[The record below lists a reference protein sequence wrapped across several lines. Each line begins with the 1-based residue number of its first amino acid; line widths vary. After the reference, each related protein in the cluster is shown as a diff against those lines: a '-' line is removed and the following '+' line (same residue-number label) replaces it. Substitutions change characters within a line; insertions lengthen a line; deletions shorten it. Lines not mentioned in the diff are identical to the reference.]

1 MLVVDAGLRIGTAM
15 GVQIFGKSDC
25 PYTSAARRDFQK
37 RGVAVEYFDV
47 EEDAAAMRRFLELA
61 KGDRRV
67 PLIVEQGRVSQG
79 FGGS

>member
-1 MLVVDAGLRIGTAM
+1 LPTTRSAFDRETTM

-25 PYTSAARRDFQK
+25 PYTGAARREFQK
-37 RGVAVEYFDV
+37 RGVAVEYLDV
-47 EEDAAAMRRFLELA
+47 EEDAAAMRRFLALA

-67 PLIVEQGRVSQG
+67 PLIVEEGRVTQG

>member
-1 MLVVDAGLRIGTAM
+1 M

-37 RGVAVEYFDV
+37 RGVQVEYFDV
-47 EEDAAAMRRFLELA
+47 EEDAAAMRRFLELSS
-61 KGDRRV
+61 GDRRV
-67 PLIVEQGRVSQG
+67 PLIVEDGRVSQG

>member
-1 MLVVDAGLRIGTAM
+1 M

-37 RGVAVEYFDV
+37 RGVPVEYLDV
-47 EEDAAAMRRFLELA
+47 EEDAAAMRRFLDLS

-67 PLIVEQGRVSQG
+67 PLIVEDGRVSQG

>member
-1 MLVVDAGLRIGTAM
+1 M

-25 PYTSAARRDFQK
+25 PYTSAARRDYQK
-37 RGVAVEYFDV
+37 RGVAVEYLDV
-47 EEDAAAMRRFLELA
+47 EQDAAAMQRFLALA

-67 PLIVEQGRVSQG
+67 PLIVDGGRVTQG

>member
-1 MLVVDAGLRIGTAM
+1 M

-47 EEDAAAMRRFLELA
+47 EEDAAAMRRFLALA
-61 KGDRRV
+61 KDDRRV
-67 PLIVEQGRVSQG
+67 PLILEEGRVTQG